1 MEVEL
6 YRNDC
11 LRVLGDIIIELED
24 KNKPFVFVSESPYK
38 GEDCYREM
46 SNKQYHAILEM
57 IFVSDKYPSV
67 VICYPNQMYCAVNSG
82 VVPTKVTPWVYRDI
96 VCFGITPDFKQWDV
110 NDGEMSVDVMKNIIG
125 ALPEEYTVV
134 DPFMGSGTTGVAAVE
149 LGRDFIG
156 VEIDPVR
163 FDNAE
168 QRIFDAKYSL

>member
-24 KNKPFVFVSESPYK
+24 KNKPFVFVSEPSPT
-38 GEDCYREM
+38 GLSNEQYR
-46 SNKQYHAILEM
+46 ATLEL

-67 VICYPNQMYCAVNSG
+67 VICYPNQMYYAVNTG
-82 VVPTKVTPWVYRDI
+82 VAPTKILPWVYRDI
-96 VCFGITPDFKQWDV
+96 VFFGITPDIKQWDV
-110 NDGEMSVDVMKNIIG
+110 NDGEMSVNVMKNIIS
-125 ALPEEYTVV
+125 ALPEEYTII

-168 QRIFDAKYSL
+168 QRIFNAKYSL